1 MFFKPKIIASTSTP
15 PVESG
20 FEQYYDA
27 NWLGLDDYFRIH
39 RARFIQTFDFARRYC
54 PDPTGRVLDVG
65 GVGPVSAYFE
75 LKLGWSVEKTET
87 DLRKALAIADDSYD
101 LILCTETIEHIKD
114 VESSE
119 IRDLEA
125 FNYSGICSMLREL
138 RRAMKPR
145 GRLVITTPNA
155 NSYITLHKWLGGELL
170 FMDPQ
175 HVREFSVADLKRV
188 ATQCGLVEIMVA
200 TIDSWEDLGG
210 YVAELKKT
218 LQRFPGLDHIERG
231 DNIIAAFGR

>member
-1 MFFKPKIIASTSTP
+1 MFFKSKAKAADLR
-15 PVESG
+15 PVESE

-27 NWLGLDDYFRIH
+27 EWLGLADYFRIH
-39 RARFIQTFDFARRYC
+39 RARFIQTFDFARRQC
-54 PDPTGRVLDVG
+54 DSPMGRALDVG

-75 LKLGWSVEKTET
+75 KRFGWSVDKTET
-87 DLRKALAIADDSYD
+87 DLRKPLAIRDDAYD

-114 VESSE
+114 VESCE

-125 FNYSGICSMLREL
+125 FNYSGIHSMLREL
-138 RRAMKPR
+138 RRAMKTT

-155 NSYITLHKWLGGELL
+155 NSYITLHKWLGGENLL
-170 FMDPQ
+170 MDPQ

-188 ATQCGLVEIMVA
+188 AAQCGLVEIVVS
-200 TIDSWEDLGG
+200 TIDSWQDFGG

-218 LQRFPGLDHIERG
+218 LQRFPDIGRIERG